1 MPYNDFGHEVR
12 ENNLGDAV
20 TEISDIIGKDA
31 NDKKYLNSLGIDTDK
46 NRITRGKDIRDD
58 TIDWNEERSRGRLIM
73 DHPIRID
80 GTSYMIR
87 SGTQI
92 KSRYGTNGCIVII
105 RKIEDIY
112 PLSEN
117 NTGSPEGDNGSSGA
131 FDWRGGVRYTRRK
144 RNKRVRNKRTTRRR

>member
-1 MPYNDFGHEVR
+1 MPYNDFGHIVR
-12 ENNLGDAV
+12 KNNLGDDV

-46 NRITRGKDIRDD
+46 NRITRGKDISDD
-58 TIDWNEERSRGRLIM
+58 TIDWNEERSRGHLIM
-73 DHPIRID
+73 DHPIRIN

-92 KSRYGTNGCIVII
+92 KSRFATNGCIVII

-117 NTGSPEGDNGSSGA
+117 SPEGENGSSGA
-131 FDWRGGVRYTRRK
+131 LDWRGGVRYTRRK
-144 RNKRVRNKRTTRRR
+144 RNKRVRNKRSTRRR